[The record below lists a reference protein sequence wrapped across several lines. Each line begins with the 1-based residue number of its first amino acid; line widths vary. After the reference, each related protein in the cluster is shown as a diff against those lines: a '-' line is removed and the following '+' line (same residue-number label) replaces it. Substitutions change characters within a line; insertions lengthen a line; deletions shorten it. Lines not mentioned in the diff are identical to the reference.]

1 MTCELDHL
9 EEWYLH
15 HKKAG
20 FENFFVYVDAK
31 VASSLDSL
39 DQNLKLQIKN
49 IKIMPTEYKNIAVQS
64 SLYTYFCKK
73 YDYFDYILFI
83 DSDEYYQSKTNNIQE
98 DISILKSKYGDFD
111 GLGLCWRQYGANPPF
126 ENRVPIDKYYQ
137 WYPSLWVKSLVN
149 PKSVDY
155 FTNPHTAILKQNSKY
170 ISENGEANWSS
181 PNSGTPM
188 TGNLSF
194 TPCKADQHSSSNF
207 WIKHIRFRSKS
218 EYDLKFNRTGWYL
231 KEVWYRKQNQ
241 DKNEVYDNYNSHCTF
256 QDN

>member
-31 VASSLDSL
+31 VDSSLESL
-39 DQNLKLQIKN
+39 DQNLKSEIKN
-49 IKIMPTEYKNIAVQS
+49 IKIIPTEYKNIPVQA

-83 DSDEYYQSKTNNIQE
+83 DSDEYYQSKTNNIHE
-98 DISILKSKYGDFD
+98 DISILKSKYGNFD
-111 GLGLCWRQYGANPPF
+111 ALALFWRQYGANPPF

-137 WYPSLWVKSLVN
+137 WYPSVYFKSLVN

-155 FTNPHTAILKQNSKY
+155 FPHPHTAFLKHNSKY
-170 ISENGEANWSS
+170 ISENGELNLVGANL
-181 PNSGTPM
+181 GT
-188 TGNLSF
+188 T
-194 TPCKADQHSSSNF
+194 CKADNHSSNNF

-218 EYDLKFNRTGWYL
+218 EYDIKFNRTGWYI
-231 KEVWYRKQNQ
+231 KEVRYRRENK
-241 DKNEVYDNYNSHCTF
+241 DKNHTYDYYNSFCSF
-256 QDN
+256 QDNQKSLTSD